1 MTGLLRCPELL
12 GVDSALLAA
21 KADFYV
27 AHLGVTRP
35 QLGRLFVSEPTA
47 LAVSLPHLQETV
59 AWLRW
64 AGVWAGVGVGVG
76 VWMCEEPLF
85 FVSLAS
91 SRGLVLR
98 LYAPT
103 LRCC

>member
-27 AHLGVTRP
+27 AHLGMTRP
-35 QLGRLFVSEPTA
+35 QLGRLFVSEPSA
-47 LAVSLPHLQETV
+47 LAASLPHLQETV

-64 AGVWAGVGVGVG
+64 AG
-76 VWMCEEPLF
+76 
-85 FVSLAS
+85 
-91 SRGLVLR
+91 R
-98 LYAPT
+98 
-103 LRCC
+103 RCCGWVGGAQEH